1 MMKTRRA
8 SQLLIVSI
16 IMTIG
21 GCAMMTADR
30 KAQEESHAQFVHRM
44 DVAHIFVTSGD
55 LPKTKPYKV
64 LGDLKYSMPFSTV
77 AIDTDQI
84 EARLKAMALE
94 KYPDDADAVIKSNS
108 EVDCSGPTMMVVVT
122 GEVIQFDSSAD
133 RTLTRNMMDDLVASP
148 K

>member
-1 MMKTRRA
+1 MKTRRA
-8 SQLLIVSI
+8 SQLLVALVT
-16 IMTIG
+16 MTVC

-30 KAQEESHAQFVHRM
+30 KAQEEKRQQVVHRM
-44 DVAHIFVTSGD
+44 DTAHIFVTTGD
-55 LPKTKPYKV
+55 IPKSKPYKV
-64 LGDLKYSMPFSTV
+64 LGDLKYSAPFSTV

-94 KYPDDADAVIKSNS
+94 KYPDDADAVIKANS